1 MWPAALTSIPS
12 PSPGRAQGA
21 CSSGKRPA
29 FRDTD
34 SCQRRTWLWAQETLG
49 PGASREGQL
58 VSHRP
63 PAGGPAGRSR
73 QRQARPRPAG
83 AEAGGTG
90 AQAAGRSARSV
101 PPAASQTHLGSEGVR
116 QSTQGPPGTWGRAR
130 GGDLAQPRGAGDG
143 ACQQWTRPRWDGS
156 GRETNVLNL
165 RSDVSGGIYSVFE
178 NYFRAPTMCQAVAE
192 AATTELPV
200 CVKSVF

>member
-49 PGASREGQL
+49 PGASREGRL

-83 AEAGGTG
+83 AEAGSTG

-101 PPAASQTHLGSEGVR
+101 PPAASQKTPGLRRCKAKHARPTWDV
-116 QSTQGPPGTWGRAR
+116 GPGARRGPRAAPR
-130 GGDLAQPRGAGDG
+130 GGRRRVPAADSAQMGRE
-143 ACQQWTRPRWDGS
+143 RPRD
-156 GRETNVLNL
+156 EC
-165 RSDVSGGIYSVFE
+165 
-178 NYFRAPTMCQAVAE
+178 A
-192 AATTELPV
+192 
-200 CVKSVF
+200 

>member
-49 PGASREGQL
+49 PGASREGRL
-58 VSHRP
+58 VP
-63 PAGGPAGRSR
+63 LPAGRRPSR
-73 QRQARPRPAG
+73 TEPAASG
-83 AEAGGTG
+83 TAPSGWGTEAGGTG

-143 ACQQWTRPRWDGS
+143 ASQQRTRPRWDGS

>member
-1 MWPAALTSIPS
+1 MWPAALTSILS

-49 PGASREGQL
+49 PGASREGRL

-73 QRQARPRPAG
+73 QRQDGPVRLGHRGRRHRSPGGWKKRALCPTGCLSDTPGLRRCKAKHARPTWDVGPG
-83 AEAGGTG
+83 ARRGPRAAPRGG
-90 AQAAGRSARSV
+90 RRRV
-101 PPAASQTHLGSEGVR
+101 PAADSAQM
-116 QSTQGPPGTWGRAR
+116 GRE
-130 GGDLAQPRGAGDG
+130 
-143 ACQQWTRPRWDGS
+143 RPRD
-156 GRETNVLNL
+156 EC
-165 RSDVSGGIYSVFE
+165 
-178 NYFRAPTMCQAVAE
+178 A
-192 AATTELPV
+192 
-200 CVKSVF
+200 

>member
-1 MWPAALTSIPS
+1 MALGSGNLGS
-12 PSPGRAQGA
+12 WCKSGR
-21 CSSGKRPA
+21 
-29 FRDTD
+29 T
-34 SCQRRTWLWAQETLG
+34 
-49 PGASREGQL
+49 ASVPL
-58 VSHRP
+58 
-63 PAGGPAGRSR
+63 PAGRKPSR
-73 QRQARPRPAG
+73 TEPAASG
-83 AEAGGTG
+83 TAPSGWGTEAGSTG

-143 ACQQWTRPRWDGS
+143 ACQQRTRPRWDGS